1 MICNVSYVDVI
12 YGCHVHVIWQLLI
25 IWLTMCCMLISFMVV
40 VNLCIR
46 FDNANFTVR
55 IMSYVDVIY
64 GCHVH
69 DIW

>member
-1 MICNVSYVDVI
+1 
-12 YGCHVHVIWQLLI
+12 
-25 IWLTMCCMLISFMVV
+25 MVV

-69 DIW
+69 DLIGVNFMVRIVSYVDVIYGCHEFLHIIW